1 MPPIRPVRFA
11 APLVLAGILLL
22 AAGCGGKSGPDAIG
36 PAPTA
41 TTGQPSPVVTGDL
54 PKTGGPATSTTKTTS
69 TSDWPSPE
77 DCISY
82 NPSALTSHYEAG
94 VWVVSNGSVAVA
106 RAFGGPSDNIGPKLL
121 ALA

>member
-1 MPPIRPVRFA
+1 MAPIRPVRLA
-11 APLVLAGILLL
+11 APLAIAAILLF

-41 TTGQPSPVVTGDL
+41 TTGQPAPTGSGQ
-54 PKTGGPATSTTKTTS
+54 PSKTGGPAPTTTKTTTSS

-82 NPSALTSHYEAG
+82 NPSTLTIHYEAG
-94 VWVVSNGSVAVA
+94 FYAIN
-106 RAFGGPSDNIGPKLL
+106 N
-121 ALA
+121 